1 MLNKLTDD
9 SRAVAE
15 MGEFDTV
22 ELTTDKYEKRG
33 LKKGA
38 RGTIMDVLSNPRC
51 AYTVEFH
58 KMPYKNMSRVT
69 TLEPD
74 EVKMVKCLHYEYPA
88 NG

>member
-1 MLNKLTDD
+1 MLNNLKDN
-9 SRAVAE
+9 SCAIAV

-38 RGTIMDVLSNPRC
+38 RGTIMDVLSNPRR

-58 KMPYKNMSRVT
+58 KVPYKNMARVT

-74 EVKMVKCLHYEYPA
+74 EVKMVKKWVHRT
-88 NG
+88 N